1 MLFSVM
7 EHLAKQF
14 LHDKKNLI
22 LIYSGPLNSFSE
34 QKYDLQKL
42 MNYMHFGIFVAKY
55 ILTINVTDKKIA
67 FLIP

>member
-1 MLFSVM
+1 MT
-7 EHLAKQF
+7 
-14 LHDKKNLI
+14 KKNLI